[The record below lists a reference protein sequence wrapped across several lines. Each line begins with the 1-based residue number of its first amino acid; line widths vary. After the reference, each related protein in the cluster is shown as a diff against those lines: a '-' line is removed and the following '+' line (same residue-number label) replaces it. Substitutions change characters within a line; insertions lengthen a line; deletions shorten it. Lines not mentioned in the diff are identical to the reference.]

1 MQTKR
6 FVRIMTVWIVVWGI
20 VSSMDDQDE
29 KERLAYANHV
39 SEEETNSPLQV
50 EVMLRC
56 LYLDGEVSE
65 ENVRETIYSM
75 ENFWAKYDEWQFI
88 GVKNE
93 KLVFRKEMD
102 DISPLLKANGY
113 FGVTDEGILTIF
125 NGKPYKSNII
135 QSFFQIDVGKL
146 ESHKR
151 LELKEGIPIKNKD
164 QYVEVLETFKTYSK
178 QEMQAN

>member
-20 VSSMDDQDE
+20 VSAVDDQDE

-93 KLVFRKEMD
+93 
-102 DISPLLKANGY
+102 
-113 FGVTDEGILTIF
+113 
-125 NGKPYKSNII
+125 
-135 QSFFQIDVGKL
+135 
-146 ESHKR
+146 
-151 LELKEGIPIKNKD
+151 
-164 QYVEVLETFKTYSK
+164 
-178 QEMQAN
+178 